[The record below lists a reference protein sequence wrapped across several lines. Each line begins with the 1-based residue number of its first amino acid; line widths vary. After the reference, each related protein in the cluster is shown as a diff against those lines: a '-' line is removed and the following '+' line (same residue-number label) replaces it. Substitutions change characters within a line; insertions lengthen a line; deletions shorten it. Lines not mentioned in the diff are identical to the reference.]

1 MQASLVSMTP
11 VMRASLVSFTL
22 VMHHQ
27 NFESSLVSLK
37 EQSVKKQSISRYYS
51 QKRPFNIKKSHTTSI
66 KLSTLLVS
74 LTPAKHQNN

>member
-1 MQASLVSMTP
+1 MQASPVSMTL
-11 VMRASLVSFTL
+11 VMHASPMSFTPA
-22 VMHHQ
+22 MHHQ

-37 EQSVKKQSISRYYS
+37 EQSVKNNLSVDITP

-66 KLSTLLVS
+66 KLWTLPVS